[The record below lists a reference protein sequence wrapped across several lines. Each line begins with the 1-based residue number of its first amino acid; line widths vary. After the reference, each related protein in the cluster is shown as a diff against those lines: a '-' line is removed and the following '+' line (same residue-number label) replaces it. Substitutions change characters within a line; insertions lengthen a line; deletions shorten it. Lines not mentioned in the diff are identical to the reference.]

1 LWVLEK
7 KFPNGKLYR
16 DSDNPKKKRLE
27 LHLDP
32 TFQVSASTD
41 DCDVI
46 TETESINLTGV
57 DIWNGYDSTLRYHFA
72 LGLRFTGVHIPR
84 GAKINRAYLTLV
96 ASDTLTGTCIA
107 TIQGEASD
115 NPSTFSTYSDYANRP
130 RTNAY
135 VQWSMPN
142 TTEGTAYN
150 SPDISNIIQEIVN
163 RAGWQPGNA
172 LVIFISGG
180 ASVRTWYSYDYSA
193 QKAAKLTVD
202 FTVLTQDEGLG
213 EDTAYAALGVTA
225 LDEGLGEDTAYAA
238 TAAVALDSGLGEDA
252 ASITVLIDVLD
263 VGEGLDAAFTTASI
277 LAVDSGEGV
286 DSASAGIYIE
296 GSDSGLG
303 EDASEMFVMVTG
315 EDSGLGEDS
324 AEVRNLFMELLNK
337 LFNFIVQ
344 ILPLT
349 IVTASISLIT
359 KVKKPRAKPPKEK
372 PPPKKPPKPAKKSE
386 IEKAIE
392 KAAKIKR

>member
-1 LWVLEK
+1 MWVLEK
-7 KFPNGKLYR
+7 NLPNGKLYR

-41 DCDVI
+41 DCYV
-46 TETESINLTGV
+46 TEETASISLTDT
-57 DIWNGYDSTLRYHFA
+57 DIRNGYYATLDETYE

-84 GAKINRAYLTLV
+84 GAKIISAHLTLV
-96 ASDTLTGTCIA
+96 ASASKSGWCNA
-107 TIQGEASD
+107 TIEGEASD
-115 NPSTFSTYSDYANRP
+115 NPSTFSTYSDFIYRP
-130 RTNAY
+130 RTTAY
-135 VQWSMPN
+135 TTWSMPDTIAN
-142 TTEGTAYN
+142 AAYD

-163 RAGWQPGNA
+163 RTGWQPGNA

-180 ASVRTWYSYDYSA
+180 ETDRRWYSYDGR
-193 QKAAKLTVD
+193 AADAARLTVD
-202 FTVLTQDEGLG
+202 FTVLVQDEGLG
-213 EDTAYAALGVTA
+213 EDAAYVA
-225 LDEGLGEDTAYAA
+225 AA
-238 TAAVALDSGLGEDA
+238 TAVLAQDEGLGEDA
-252 ASITVLIDVLD
+252 ASITALIGVLD

-286 DSASAGIYIE
+286 DSVSAGTLIE
-296 GSDSGLG
+296 GSDIGLG